1 MWPTRALFLFLRRG
15 AETNIGG
22 DIALCERTTLGGVG
36 DRYTSSGERACGGV
50 DVVGDNEPAE
60 FSLDE
65 DDLFLRLSGLRRS
78 VWVSN

>member
-1 MWPTRALFLFLRRG
+1 MRPTRALFLFLRRG
-15 AETNIGG
+15 GETDIGG

-50 DVVGDNEPAE
+50 DVVGDNEPSGFWLAE
-60 FSLDE
+60 DELFS
-65 DDLFLRLSGLRRS
+65 RLIGLRRS